1 MHYIHALNRQ
11 FRRFGCARQA
21 GTACL
26 PINTEMNSIAEP
38 TGLLFG
44 GPVTAPTK
52 TAKPRAK
59 KPQGQWLIDGTAPL
73 NHDEEIKQA
82 SPVLDVKQRV
92 IDTYSKGGFDSID
105 REDLYPR
112 FKWLGLYTQ
121 RKQNLGGEF
130 TGEDNKVL
138 EDKYFMM
145 RIRFDGGICSTAQAR
160 AVGELSRDYARS
172 TVDLTDRQN
181 IQFHWVRIEDVPA
194 IWEKLEANGLNTWD
208 ACGDVPRV
216 ILGSPV
222 AGIAKDEIIDATPA
236 IRQIQEIVTAEE
248 FQNLPRKFKSAIS
261 GNARQDVVHEI
272 NDLAFIGVEHPELG
286 PGFECYVGGGLST
299 NPMLAQSLGA
309 FVTLEQVPDVWANV
323 VRIFRDYG
331 YRRLRNRA
339 RLKFLVAEWGVE
351 KFRQILEEDYLGYR
365 LPDGPHAPN
374 NLVDRDHIGVHEQKD
389 GNLYIGVKPT
399 LGHMSGEQLIAL
411 ADLAEKYGVT
421 DLRFTPFKEVLLL
434 GVAPNTAANLQ
445 ADLEEMGLYSKP
457 SEFRRGLLSC
467 TGLEY
472 CKLAHVTTKSR
483 AIELAD
489 ELEERFGDLDSPITI
504 SLNGCPNACARHQ
517 VSDIGLK
524 GQMVDNGHGEKV
536 EGFQVHL
543 GGTIGEGANFGRKLR
558 GHKVLSSELTEYVAR
573 VVQRFVDKREGAET
587 FRDWVAR
594 ADEEDLR

>member
-1 MHYIHALNRQ
+1 M
-11 FRRFGCARQA
+11 
-21 GTACL
+21 
-26 PINTEMNSIAEP
+26 S
-38 TGLLFG
+38 
-44 GPVTAPTK
+44 APTK
-52 TAKPRAK
+52 PRSK
-59 KPQGQWLIDGTAPL
+59 KPEGQWLIDGSTPL
-73 NHDEEIKQA
+73 NHDEEIKQE

-92 IDTYSKGGFDSID
+92 IDVYSKGGFDSID

-130 TGEDNKVL
+130 TGEDNSVL

-181 IQFHWVRIEDVPA
+181 IQFHWVRIEDVPV

-236 IRQIQEIVTAEE
+236 IRKIQKIVTDDE
-248 FQNLPRKFKSAIS
+248 FQNLPRKFKTAIS

-339 RLKFLVAEWGVE
+339 RLKFLVKEWGVE
-351 KFRQILEEDYLGYR
+351 KFRRILEEDYLGYA
-365 LPDGPHAPN
+365 LADGPKAPN

-389 GNLYIGVKPT
+389 GNVYIGVKPT

-411 ADLAEKYGVT
+411 ADLAEQYGVT

-434 GVAPNTAANLQ
+434 GVEPEDVEKLQ
-445 ADLEEMGLYSKP
+445 SDLEQMGLYSKP

-524 GQMVDNGHGEKV
+524 GQMVVNEDGEKV

-558 GHKVLSSELTEYVAR
+558 GHKVLSTELTDYVTR
-573 VVQRFVDKREGAET
+573 VVQHYVDKREDGET
-587 FRDWVAR
+587 FRQWVAR
-594 ADEEDLR
+594 ADEDDLR

>member
-1 MHYIHALNRQ
+1 
-11 FRRFGCARQA
+11 
-21 GTACL
+21 
-26 PINTEMNSIAEP
+26 MNSIAEP

-434 GVAPNTAANLQ
+434 GVAPDTAANLQ

>member
-1 MHYIHALNRQ
+1 M
-11 FRRFGCARQA
+11 
-21 GTACL
+21 
-26 PINTEMNSIAEP
+26 S
-38 TGLLFG
+38 
-44 GPVTAPTK
+44 APTK
-52 TAKPRAK
+52 PRTRAK
-59 KPQGQWLIDGTAPL
+59 KPEGQWLIDGCTPL
-73 NHDEEIKQA
+73 NHDEEIKQE

-92 IDTYSKGGFDSID
+92 IDIYSKGGFDSID

-130 TGEDNKVL
+130 TGEDNSVL

-194 IWEKLEANGLNTWD
+194 IWDKLEDNGLITWD

-236 IRQIQEIVTAEE
+236 IREIQKIVTNDE
-248 FQNLPRKFKSAIS
+248 FQNLPRKFKTAIS

-339 RLKFLVAEWGVE
+339 RLKFLVKEWGVE
-351 KFRQILEEDYLGYR
+351 KFRQILEEDYLGYA
-365 LPDGPHAPN
+365 LPDGPKAPN

-389 GNLYIGVKPT
+389 GNVYIGVKPT

-411 ADLAEKYGVT
+411 ADLAERYGVT

-434 GVAPNTAANLQ
+434 GVTPEDVEKLQ
-445 ADLEEMGLYSKP
+445 ADLEEMGLYSNP

-524 GQMVDNGHGEKV
+524 GQMVANEDGEKV

-558 GHKVLSSELTEYVAR
+558 GHKVLSTELTEYVTR
-573 VVQRFVDKREGAET
+573 VVQHYVDNREDGET
-587 FRDWVAR
+587 FRQWVVR
-594 ADEEDLR
+594 ADEDDLR

>member
-1 MHYIHALNRQ
+1 M
-11 FRRFGCARQA
+11 G
-21 GTACL
+21 
-26 PINTEMNSIAEP
+26 
-38 TGLLFG
+38 
-44 GPVTAPTK
+44 APTK
-52 TAKPRAK
+52 ARPRAK
-59 KPQGQWLIDGTAPL
+59 KPEGQWLVDGKAPL
-73 NHDEEIKQA
+73 NHDEEIKQE

-145 RIRFDGGICSTAQAR
+145 RVRFDGGICSTEQAR

-236 IRQIQEIVTAEE
+236 IRKIQEIVTAEE
-248 FQNLPRKFKSAIS
+248 FQNLPRKFKTAIS

-309 FVTLEQVPDVWANV
+309 FVTLEQVPDVWAGV

-339 RLKFLVAEWGVE
+339 RLKFLVAEWGIE
-351 KFRQILEEDYLGYR
+351 KFRQVLEDDYLGYK
-365 LPDGPHAPN
+365 LPDGPKAPN
-374 NLVDRDHIGVHEQKD
+374 NLIDRDHIGVHEQKD
-389 GNLYIGVKPT
+389 GKCYIGVKPT
-399 LGHMSGEQLIAL
+399 LGHMSGEQLIAV
-411 ADLAEKYGVT
+411 ADLAERYGIT
-421 DLRFTPFKEVLLL
+421 DLRFTPFKELLLL
-434 GVAPNTAANLQ
+434 GVAPEDVEKLQ
-445 ADLEEMGLYSKP
+445 GDLEEMGLYSNP

-517 VSDIGLK
+517 VSDIGFK
-524 GQMVDNGHGEKV
+524 GQMVVNGEGEKV

-558 GHKVLSSELTEYVAR
+558 GHKVLSTELTDYVTR
-573 VVQRFVDKREGAET
+573 VVQHYVDHREEGET
-587 FRDWVAR
+587 FRQWVVR
-594 ADEEDLR
+594 ADEADLR

>member
-1 MHYIHALNRQ
+1 M
-11 FRRFGCARQA
+11 
-21 GTACL
+21 
-26 PINTEMNSIAEP
+26 S
-38 TGLLFG
+38 
-44 GPVTAPTK
+44 APT
-52 TAKPRAK
+52 KPRAK
-59 KPQGQWLIDGTAPL
+59 KPEGQWRIDGTAPL

-82 SPVLDVKQRV
+82 APVLEVKQRV
-92 IDTYSKGGFDSID
+92 IDTYSKTGFDSID

-130 TGEDNKVL
+130 TGEDNSVL

-145 RIRFDGGICSTAQAR
+145 RVRFDGGICSTAQAR

-181 IQFHWVRIEDVPA
+181 IQLHWVRIEDVPT
-194 IWEKLEANGLNTWD
+194 IWETLEQHGLNTWD

-236 IRQIQEIVTAEE
+236 IREIQKIVTNEE
-248 FQNLPRKFKSAIS
+248 FQNLPRKFKTAIS

-309 FVTLEQVPDVWANV
+309 FVTLEQVPEVWAGV

-339 RLKFLVAEWGVE
+339 RLKFLVAEWGIE
-351 KFRQILEEDYLGYR
+351 KFRRVLEEEYLGYS
-365 LPDGPHAPN
+365 LPDGPKAPD

-389 GNLYIGVKPT
+389 GNVYIGVKPT

-411 ADLAEKYGVT
+411 ADLAERYGVT

-434 GVAPNTAANLQ
+434 GVKPEDVDTLQ
-445 ADLEEMGLYSKP
+445 AELEEMGLYSNP

-524 GQMVDNGHGEKV
+524 GQMVDNGAGEKV

-558 GHKVLSSELTEYVAR
+558 GHKVLSTELTDYVTR
-573 VVQRFVDKREGAET
+573 VVQHYVDQREDGET
-587 FRDWVAR
+587 FRTWVAR
-594 ADEEDLR
+594 ADEEALR

>member
-1 MHYIHALNRQ
+1 M
-11 FRRFGCARQA
+11 
-21 GTACL
+21 
-26 PINTEMNSIAEP
+26 S
-38 TGLLFG
+38 
-44 GPVTAPTK
+44 APTK
-52 TAKPRAK
+52 PRSK
-59 KPQGQWLIDGTAPL
+59 KPEGQWLIDGSTPL
-73 NHDEEIKQA
+73 NHDEEIKQE

-92 IDTYSKGGFDSID
+92 IDVYSKGGFDSID

-130 TGEDNKVL
+130 TGEDNSVL

-145 RIRFDGGICSTAQAR
+145 RIRFDGGICSAAQAR

-236 IRQIQEIVTAEE
+236 IRKIQQIVTDDE

-339 RLKFLVAEWGVE
+339 RLKFLVKEWGVE
-351 KFRQILEEDYLGYR
+351 KFRQILEEDYLGYK
-365 LPDGPHAPN
+365 LPDGPKAPN

-389 GNLYIGVKPT
+389 GNVYIGVKPT

-411 ADLAEKYGVT
+411 ADLAERYGVT

-434 GVAPNTAANLQ
+434 GVKPEDVEKLQ
-445 ADLEEMGLYSKP
+445 ADLDEMGLYSKP

-524 GQMVDNGHGEKV
+524 GQMVVNDAGEKV

-558 GHKVLSSELTEYVAR
+558 GHKVLSTELTDYVTR
-573 VVQRFVDKREGAET
+573 VVQHYVDKREDGET
-587 FRDWVAR
+587 FRQWVAR
-594 ADEEDLR
+594 ADEDDLR

>member
-1 MHYIHALNRQ
+1 M
-11 FRRFGCARQA
+11 
-21 GTACL
+21 
-26 PINTEMNSIAEP
+26 S
-38 TGLLFG
+38 
-44 GPVTAPTK
+44 APT
-52 TAKPRAK
+52 KPRAK
-59 KPQGQWLIDGTAPL
+59 KPEGQWRIDGTAPL

-82 SPVLDVKQRV
+82 APVLEVKQRV
-92 IDTYSKGGFDSID
+92 IDTYSKTGFDSID

-130 TGEDNKVL
+130 TGEDNSVL

-145 RIRFDGGICSTAQAR
+145 RVRFDGGICSTAQAR

-181 IQFHWVRIEDVPA
+181 IQLHWVRIEDVPT
-194 IWEKLEANGLNTWD
+194 IWETLEQHGLNTWD

-236 IRQIQEIVTAEE
+236 IREIQKIVTNEE

-309 FVTLEQVPDVWANV
+309 FVTLEQVPEVWAGV

-339 RLKFLVAEWGVE
+339 RLKFLVAEWGIE
-351 KFRQILEEDYLGYR
+351 KFRRVLEEEYLGYS
-365 LPDGPHAPN
+365 LPDGPKAPD

-389 GNLYIGVKPT
+389 GNVYIGVKPT

-411 ADLAEKYGVT
+411 ADLAERYGVT

-434 GVAPNTAANLQ
+434 GVKPEDVETLQ
-445 ADLEEMGLYSKP
+445 AELEEMGLYSNP

-524 GQMVDNGHGEKV
+524 GQMVDNGAGEKV

-558 GHKVLSSELTEYVAR
+558 GHKVLSTELTDYVTR
-573 VVQRFVDKREGAET
+573 VVQHYVDQREDGET
-587 FRDWVAR
+587 FRTWVAR
-594 ADEEDLR
+594 ADEEALR

>member
-1 MHYIHALNRQ
+1 MTVS
-11 FRRFGCARQA
+11 
-21 GTACL
+21 TA
-26 PINTEMNSIAEP
+26 TREVKA
-38 TGLLFG
+38 
-44 GPVTAPTK
+44 
-52 TAKPRAK
+52 RAK
-59 KPQGQWLIDGTAPL
+59 KPEGQWRIDGTDPL
-73 NHDEEIKQA
+73 NHDEEVKQRE
-82 SPVLDVKQRV
+82 PVMEVKQRV
-92 IDTYSKGGFDSID
+92 IDTYAKGGFDSID

-121 RKQNLGGEF
+121 RKQNLGGEH
-130 TGEDNKVL
+130 TGEDNSVL

-145 RIRFDGGICSTAQAR
+145 RIRFDGGICSTEQAR
-160 AVGELSRDYARS
+160 VVGEISRDYARS

-181 IQFHWVRIEDVPA
+181 IQLHWVRIEDVPT
-194 IWEKLEANGLNTWD
+194 IWEKLEAVGLNTWD

-216 ILGSPV
+216 VLGSPV

-236 IRQIQEIVTAEE
+236 IHKIQEIVTDEE

-309 FVTLEQVPDVWANV
+309 FVTLEQVPEVWAAV

-339 RLKFLVAEWGVE
+339 RLKFLVAKWGAA
-351 KFRQILEEDYLGYR
+351 KFREVLETEYLGYA
-365 LPDGPHAPN
+365 LPDGPKAPN
-374 NLVDRDHIGVHEQKD
+374 NLIDRDHIGVHEQKD
-389 GNLYIGVKPT
+389 GNVYVGVKPT
-399 LGHMSGEQLIAL
+399 LGHMSGEQLIEV
-411 ADLAEKYGVT
+411 ADVVERYGST
-421 DLRFTPFKEVLLL
+421 SLRFTPFKELLVLDI
-434 GVAPNTAANLQ
+434 APERVDSLQ
-445 ADLEEMGLYSKP
+445 ADLEALGLYAKP

-504 SLNGCPNACARHQ
+504 SLNGCPNACARHH

-524 GQMVDNGHGEKV
+524 GQTVTNADGERV

-543 GGTIGEGANFGRKLR
+543 GGTVGEGANFGRKLR
-558 GHKVLSSELTEYVAR
+558 GHKVASTELTDYVTR
-573 VVQRFVDKREGAET
+573 VVQNYVDNREEGEL
-587 FRDWVAR
+587 FRDYLLR
-594 ADEEDLR
+594 ADEEQLR

>member
-1 MHYIHALNRQ
+1 M
-11 FRRFGCARQA
+11 
-21 GTACL
+21 
-26 PINTEMNSIAEP
+26 S
-38 TGLLFG
+38 
-44 GPVTAPTK
+44 APT
-52 TAKPRAK
+52 KPRAK
-59 KPQGQWLIDGTAPL
+59 KPEGQWRIDGTAPL

-82 SPVLDVKQRV
+82 APVLEVKQRV
-92 IDTYSKGGFDSID
+92 IDTYSKTGFDSID

-130 TGEDNKVL
+130 TGEDNSVL

-145 RIRFDGGICSTAQAR
+145 RVRFDGGICSTAQAR

-181 IQFHWVRIEDVPA
+181 IQLHWVRIEDVPT
-194 IWEKLEANGLNTWD
+194 IWETLEQHGLNTWD

-236 IRQIQEIVTAEE
+236 IREIQKIVTNEE
-248 FQNLPRKFKSAIS
+248 FQNLPRKFKTAIS

-309 FVTLEQVPDVWANV
+309 FVTLEQVPEVWAGV

-339 RLKFLVAEWGVE
+339 RLKFLVAEWGIE
-351 KFRQILEEDYLGYR
+351 KFRRVLEEEYLGYS
-365 LPDGPHAPN
+365 LPDGPKASD

-389 GNLYIGVKPT
+389 GNVYIGVKPT

-411 ADLAEKYGVT
+411 ADLAERYGVT

-434 GVAPNTAANLQ
+434 GVKPEDVETLQ
-445 ADLEEMGLYSKP
+445 AELEEMGLYSNP

-524 GQMVDNGHGEKV
+524 GQMVDNGAGEKV

-558 GHKVLSSELTEYVAR
+558 GHKVLSTELTDYVTR
-573 VVQRFVDKREGAET
+573 VVQHYVDQREDGEA
-587 FRDWVAR
+587 FRTWVAR
-594 ADEEDLR
+594 ADEEALR

>member
-1 MHYIHALNRQ
+1 MTVS
-11 FRRFGCARQA
+11 
-21 GTACL
+21 TA
-26 PINTEMNSIAEP
+26 TREVKA
-38 TGLLFG
+38 
-44 GPVTAPTK
+44 
-52 TAKPRAK
+52 RAK
-59 KPQGQWLIDGTAPL
+59 KPEGQWRIDGTDPL
-73 NHDEEIKQA
+73 NHDEEVKQRE
-82 SPVLDVKQRV
+82 PVMEVKQRV
-92 IDTYSKGGFDSID
+92 IDTYAKGGFDSID

-121 RKQNLGGEF
+121 RKQNLGGEH
-130 TGEDNKVL
+130 TGEDNAVL

-145 RIRFDGGICSTAQAR
+145 RIRFDGGICSTEQAR
-160 AVGELSRDYARS
+160 VVGEISRDYARS

-181 IQFHWVRIEDVPA
+181 IQLHWVRIEDVPT
-194 IWEKLEANGLNTWD
+194 IWEKLEAVGLNTWD

-216 ILGSPV
+216 VLGSPV

-236 IRQIQEIVTAEE
+236 IRKIQEIVTDEE

-309 FVTLEQVPDVWANV
+309 FVTLEQVPEVWAAV

-339 RLKFLVAEWGVE
+339 RLKFLVAKWGAA
-351 KFRQILEEDYLGYR
+351 KFREVLETEYLGYA
-365 LPDGPHAPN
+365 LPDGPKAPN
-374 NLVDRDHIGVHEQKD
+374 NLIDRDHIGVHEQKD
-389 GNLYIGVKPT
+389 GNVYVGVKPT
-399 LGHMSGEQLIAL
+399 LGHMSGEQLIEV
-411 ADLAEKYGVT
+411 AEVVERYGST
-421 DLRFTPFKEVLLL
+421 SLRFTPFKELLVLDI
-434 GVAPNTAANLQ
+434 APERVDALQ
-445 ADLEEMGLYSKP
+445 TDLEALGLYAKP

-504 SLNGCPNACARHQ
+504 SLNGCPNACARHH

-524 GQMVDNGHGEKV
+524 GQTVTNADGERV

-543 GGTIGEGANFGRKLR
+543 GGTVGEGANFGRKLR
-558 GHKVLSSELTEYVAR
+558 GHKVASTELTDYVTR
-573 VVQRFVDKREGAET
+573 VVQNYVDNREEGEL
-587 FRDWVAR
+587 FRDYLLR
-594 ADEEDLR
+594 ADEEQLR

>member
-1 MHYIHALNRQ
+1 M
-11 FRRFGCARQA
+11 
-21 GTACL
+21 
-26 PINTEMNSIAEP
+26 S
-38 TGLLFG
+38 
-44 GPVTAPTK
+44 APTK
-52 TAKPRAK
+52 PRTRPK
-59 KPQGQWLIDGTAPL
+59 KPEGQWLIDGSAPL
-73 NHDEEIKQA
+73 NHDEEIKQE
-82 SPVLDVKQRV
+82 SRVLDVKQRV

-130 TGEDNKVL
+130 TGEDNSVL

-236 IRQIQEIVTAEE
+236 IRKIQQIVTDEE
-248 FQNLPRKFKSAIS
+248 FQNLPRKFKTAIS

-351 KFRQILEEDYLGYR
+351 KFRRVLEEDYLGYT
-365 LPDGPHAPN
+365 LADGPKAPD

-389 GNLYIGVKPT
+389 GKRYIGVKPT

-411 ADLAEKYGVT
+411 ANLAERYGVT

-434 GVAPNTAANLQ
+434 GIAPEDVEKLQ
-445 ADLEEMGLYSKP
+445 ADLEEMGLYSNP

-524 GQMVDNGHGEKV
+524 GQMVVDANGDKV

-543 GGTIGEGANFGRKLR
+543 GGTIGEAANFGRKLR
-558 GHKVLSSELTEYVAR
+558 GHKVLSTELTDYVTR
-573 VVQRFVDKREGAET
+573 VVQNYVDKREEGET
-587 FRDWVAR
+587 FRQWVAR
-594 ADEEDLR
+594 ADEDDLR

>member
-1 MHYIHALNRQ
+1 M
-11 FRRFGCARQA
+11 
-21 GTACL
+21 
-26 PINTEMNSIAEP
+26 
-38 TGLLFG
+38 
-44 GPVTAPTK
+44 TAPTK

-130 TGEDNKVL
+130 TGEDNAVL

-194 IWEKLEANGLNTWD
+194 IWEKLEALGLNTWD

-434 GVAPNTAANLQ
+434 GVAPDTAANLQ

>member
-1 MHYIHALNRQ
+1 M
-11 FRRFGCARQA
+11 
-21 GTACL
+21 
-26 PINTEMNSIAEP
+26 S
-38 TGLLFG
+38 
-44 GPVTAPTK
+44 APTK
-52 TAKPRAK
+52 PRTRPK
-59 KPQGQWLIDGTAPL
+59 KSEGQWLIDGSTPL
-73 NHDEEIKQA
+73 NHDEEIKQE

-92 IDTYSKGGFDSID
+92 IDVYSKGGFDSID

-130 TGEDNKVL
+130 TGEDNSVL

-181 IQFHWVRIEDVPA
+181 IQFHWVRIENVPA
-194 IWEKLEANGLNTWD
+194 IWEKLEEHGLNTWD

-236 IRQIQEIVTAEE
+236 IRKIQQIVTDEE
-248 FQNLPRKFKSAIS
+248 FQNLPRKFKTAIS

-339 RLKFLVAEWGVE
+339 RLKFLVKEWGVE
-351 KFRQILEEDYLGYR
+351 KFRRILEEDYLGYA
-365 LPDGPHAPN
+365 LADGPKAPN

-389 GNLYIGVKPT
+389 GNVYIGVKPT

-411 ADLAEKYGVT
+411 ADLAERYGVT

-434 GVAPNTAANLQ
+434 GVEPEDVEKLQ
-445 ADLEEMGLYSKP
+445 SDLEQMGLYSKP

-524 GQMVDNGHGEKV
+524 GQMVANEDGEKV

-558 GHKVLSSELTEYVAR
+558 GHKVLSTELTDYVTR
-573 VVQRFVDKREGAET
+573 VVQHYVDKREDGET
-587 FRDWVAR
+587 FRQWVAR
-594 ADEEDLR
+594 ADEDDLR

>member
-1 MHYIHALNRQ
+1 M
-11 FRRFGCARQA
+11 
-21 GTACL
+21 
-26 PINTEMNSIAEP
+26 
-38 TGLLFG
+38 
-44 GPVTAPTK
+44 
-52 TAKPRAK
+52 
-59 KPQGQWLIDGTAPL
+59 
-73 NHDEEIKQA
+73 
-82 SPVLDVKQRV
+82 
-92 IDTYSKGGFDSID
+92 
-105 REDLYPR
+105 
-112 FKWLGLYTQ
+112 
-121 RKQNLGGEF
+121 
-130 TGEDNKVL
+130 
-138 EDKYFMM
+138 
-145 RIRFDGGICSTAQAR
+145 
-160 AVGELSRDYARS
+160 
-172 TVDLTDRQN
+172 
-181 IQFHWVRIEDVPA
+181 
-194 IWEKLEANGLNTWD
+194 
-208 ACGDVPRV
+208 
-216 ILGSPV
+216 
-222 AGIAKDEIIDATPA
+222 
-236 IRQIQEIVTAEE
+236 
-248 FQNLPRKFKSAIS
+248 
-261 GNARQDVVHEI
+261 
-272 NDLAFIGVEHPELG
+272 
-286 PGFECYVGGGLST
+286 
-299 NPMLAQSLGA
+299 
-309 FVTLEQVPDVWANV
+309 WANV

-389 GNLYIGVKPT
+389 GNVYIGVKPT

-434 GVAPNTAANLQ
+434 GVAPDTAANLQ
-445 ADLEEMGLYSKP
+445 ADLEGMGLYSKP

>member
-1 MHYIHALNRQ
+1 MTVS
-11 FRRFGCARQA
+11 
-21 GTACL
+21 TA
-26 PINTEMNSIAEP
+26 TREVKA
-38 TGLLFG
+38 
-44 GPVTAPTK
+44 
-52 TAKPRAK
+52 RAK
-59 KPQGQWLIDGTAPL
+59 KPEGQWRIDGTDPL
-73 NHDEEIKQA
+73 NHDEEVKQRE
-82 SPVLDVKQRV
+82 PVMEVKQRV

-121 RKQNLGGEF
+121 RKQNLGGEH
-130 TGEDNKVL
+130 TGEDNSVL

-145 RIRFDGGICSTAQAR
+145 RIRFDGGICTTEQAR
-160 AVGELSRDYARS
+160 VVGEISRDYARS

-181 IQFHWVRIEDVPA
+181 IQLHWVRIEDVPT
-194 IWEKLEANGLNTWD
+194 IWEKLEAVGLNTWD

-216 ILGSPV
+216 VLGSPV

-236 IRQIQEIVTAEE
+236 IRKIQEIVTDEE

-309 FVTLEQVPDVWANV
+309 FITLEQVPEVWAAV

-339 RLKFLVAEWGVE
+339 RLKFLVAKWGAA
-351 KFRQILEEDYLGYR
+351 KFREVLETEYLGYA
-365 LPDGPHAPN
+365 LPDGPKAPN
-374 NLVDRDHIGVHEQKD
+374 NLIDRDHIGVHEQKD
-389 GNLYIGVKPT
+389 GNVYVGVKPT
-399 LGHMSGEQLIAL
+399 LGHMSGEQLIEV
-411 ADLAEKYGVT
+411 ADVVERYGST
-421 DLRFTPFKEVLLL
+421 SLRFTPFKELLVLDI
-434 GVAPNTAANLQ
+434 APERVDALQ
-445 ADLEEMGLYSKP
+445 ADLEKLGLYAKP

-504 SLNGCPNACARHQ
+504 SLNGCPNACARHH

-524 GQMVDNGHGEKV
+524 GQTVTNADGERV

-543 GGTIGEGANFGRKLR
+543 GGTVGEGANFGRKLR
-558 GHKVLSSELTEYVAR
+558 GHKVASTELTDYVTR
-573 VVQRFVDKREGAET
+573 VVQNYVDNREEGEL
-587 FRDWVAR
+587 FRDYLLR
-594 ADEEDLR
+594 ADEEQLR

>member
-1 MHYIHALNRQ
+1 M
-11 FRRFGCARQA
+11 
-21 GTACL
+21 
-26 PINTEMNSIAEP
+26 S
-38 TGLLFG
+38 
-44 GPVTAPTK
+44 APT
-52 TAKPRAK
+52 KPRAK
-59 KPQGQWLIDGTAPL
+59 KSQGQWLVDGTDPL
-73 NHDEEIKQA
+73 NHDEEIKQE

-145 RIRFDGGICSTAQAR
+145 RVRFDGGICSTEQAR

-236 IRQIQEIVTAEE
+236 IREIQKIVTDDE
-248 FQNLPRKFKSAIS
+248 FQNLPRKFKTAIS

-339 RLKFLVAEWGVE
+339 RLKFLVKEWGVE
-351 KFRQILEEDYLGYR
+351 KFRQVLEDDYLGYK

-389 GNLYIGVKPT
+389 GNVYIGVKPT

-411 ADLAEKYGVT
+411 ADLAESYGVT
-421 DLRFTPFKEVLLL
+421 DLRFTPFKELLLL
-434 GVAPNTAANLQ
+434 GVKPDVVDKLQ
-445 ADLEEMGLYSKP
+445 ADLEEMGLYSNP

-489 ELEERFGDLDSPITI
+489 ELEERIGDLDSPITI

-524 GQMVDNGHGEKV
+524 GQMVDNGEGEKV

-543 GGTIGEGANFGRKLR
+543 GGTIGEGANFGRKIR
-558 GHKVLSSELTEYVAR
+558 GHKVLSSELTEYVTR
-573 VVQRFVDKREGAET
+573 VVQNFVDKREGSET

-594 ADEEDLR
+594 ADEEDLK

>member
-1 MHYIHALNRQ
+1 MTVS
-11 FRRFGCARQA
+11 
-21 GTACL
+21 TA
-26 PINTEMNSIAEP
+26 TREVKA
-38 TGLLFG
+38 
-44 GPVTAPTK
+44 
-52 TAKPRAK
+52 RAK
-59 KPQGQWLIDGTAPL
+59 KPEGQWRIDGTDPL
-73 NHDEEIKQA
+73 NHDEEVKQRE
-82 SPVLDVKQRV
+82 PVMEVKQRV
-92 IDTYSKGGFDSID
+92 IDTYAKGGFDSID

-121 RKQNLGGEF
+121 RKQNLGGEH
-130 TGEDNKVL
+130 TGEDNSVL

-145 RIRFDGGICSTAQAR
+145 RIRFDGGICSTEQAR
-160 AVGELSRDYARS
+160 VVGEISRDYARS

-181 IQFHWVRIEDVPA
+181 IQLHWVRIEDVPT
-194 IWEKLEANGLNTWD
+194 IWEKLEAVGLNTWD

-216 ILGSPV
+216 VLGSPV

-236 IRQIQEIVTAEE
+236 IRKIQEIVTDEE

-309 FVTLEQVPDVWANV
+309 FVTLEQVPEVWAAV

-339 RLKFLVAEWGVE
+339 RLKFLVAKWGAA
-351 KFRQILEEDYLGYR
+351 KFREVLETEYLGYA
-365 LPDGPHAPN
+365 LPDGPKAPN
-374 NLVDRDHIGVHEQKD
+374 NLIDRDHIGVHEQKD
-389 GNLYIGVKPT
+389 GNVYVGVKPT
-399 LGHMSGEQLIAL
+399 LGHMSGEQLIEV
-411 ADLAEKYGVT
+411 ADVVERYGST
-421 DLRFTPFKEVLLL
+421 SLRFTPFKELLVLDI
-434 GVAPNTAANLQ
+434 VPERVDALQ
-445 ADLEEMGLYSKP
+445 ADLEALGLYAKP

-504 SLNGCPNACARHQ
+504 SLNGCPNACARHH

-524 GQMVDNGHGEKV
+524 GQTVTNADGERV

-543 GGTIGEGANFGRKLR
+543 GGTVGEGANFGRKLR
-558 GHKVLSSELTEYVAR
+558 GHKVASTELTDYVTR
-573 VVQRFVDKREGAET
+573 VVQNYVDNREEGEL
-587 FRDWVAR
+587 FRDYLLR
-594 ADEEDLR
+594 ADEEQLR